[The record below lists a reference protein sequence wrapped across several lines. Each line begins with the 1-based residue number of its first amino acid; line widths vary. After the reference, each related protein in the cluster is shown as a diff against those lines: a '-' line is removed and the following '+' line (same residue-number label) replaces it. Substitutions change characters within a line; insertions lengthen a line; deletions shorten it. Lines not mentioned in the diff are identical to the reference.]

1 VLALQRARIGS
12 IGAGTVAPGLWPLQR
27 TGGSEAQECLDFCLE
42 AGFPAFFAL
51 SKTLLAVYNGCM
63 ANGGEINSLEMQQI
77 DQQEQIRSQEIVDE
91 KERVNRLKAEEAR
104 KVQALKLT
112 RARVREQLNRTSSE
126 RYTLLLNSELKQID
140 GELAKLI

>member
-1 VLALQRARIGS
+1 
-12 IGAGTVAPGLWPLQR
+12 
-27 TGGSEAQECLDFCLE
+27 
-42 AGFPAFFAL
+42 
-51 SKTLLAVYNGCM
+51 M
-63 ANGGEINSLEMQQI
+63 ANGGEIKSLEMQQI

-91 KERVNRLKAEEAR
+91 KERVDRLKAEEAR

-112 RARVREQLNRTSSE
+112 RARVREQLTRTSSE

>member
-1 VLALQRARIGS
+1 
-12 IGAGTVAPGLWPLQR
+12 
-27 TGGSEAQECLDFCLE
+27 
-42 AGFPAFFAL
+42 
-51 SKTLLAVYNGCM
+51 M